1 MRGWLVVLVVACGDN
16 RLVPDAAIPLDA
28 AIDARPADAP
38 PAGVD
43 LAMIP
48 DQMTPSIQ
56 LVEEAFNPTSCAV
69 VEQCVGGPGLRKLLK
84 FDTVTANI
92 GLTDLVVGVPPAP
105 GVDEEP
111 FTWSPC
117 HLHHHL
123 AGYAIYEL
131 LDGNGVVL
139 SGHKQAFCLQDIQ
152 QVRAGAPSNGF
163 HCNNQGLT
171 AGWADVYSRTLACQ
185 WIDVTGLAPGTYTLR
200 IRINPDGTLPDA
212 DPSNNEYL
220 QQVVI

>member
-1 MRGWLVVLVVACGDN
+1 MRGWLVVLVACGDN
-16 RLVPDAAIPLDA
+16 RLAPI
-28 AIDARPADAP
+28 DAP
-38 PAGVD
+38 PVDARIDAPPVPVD
-43 LAMIP
+43 LTLIA

-56 LVEEAFNPTSCAV
+56 VVEEAFTATSCAV

-92 GLTDLVVGVPPAP
+92 GQTDLVVGVPPAP
-105 GVDEEP
+105 GVDQAP
-111 FTWSPC
+111 FTWSTC
-117 HLHHHL
+117 HMHHHL

-131 LDGNGVVL
+131 LDANGVVL
-139 SGHKQAFCLQDIQ
+139 GGHKQAFCLQDIQ
-152 QVRAGAPSNGF
+152 QVRAGASSNGY

-171 AGWADVYSRTLACQ
+171 AGWADVYSRTLPCQ
-185 WIDVTGLAPGTYTLR
+185 WIDVTGVAPGTYTLR

-220 QQVVI
+220 KQVAI